1 MKAPKAGRKAGDKV
15 GDAKAARRFV
25 YEFQENGADGNVVR
39 GDALLAEPRLSE
51 DFEIILRWAGHTV
64 RAAGAGERAGDQRP
78 RAAILAAASFRTV
91 PEWRSGEWVSRSVIS
106 GKLSVDH
113 RAAGGADGVRVLQD
127 LQVAL
132 PGWEP
137 LL

>member
-39 GDALLAEPRLSE
+39 GDAPLAEPRLSE

-64 RAAGAGERAGDQRP
+64 RTAGAGGRTDDQRP
-78 RAAILAAASFRTV
+78 AGGHFGSGEV
-91 PEWRSGEWVSRSVIS
+91 PEWRSRE
-106 GKLSVDH
+106 
-113 RAAGGADGVRVLQD
+113 
-127 LQVAL
+127 
-132 PGWEP
+132 
-137 LL
+137 